1 MTNLNKAIL
10 ELAPPEIP
18 AALVNFPG
26 GQVNLLPLSALAA
39 PLQTLI
45 EKWPD
50 SDHPPGVPVTLTLLL
65 NGIGVADFAF
75 MTPIY
80 PGLFPFEAHIPEQ
93 YLQQE
98 GVHKVSYIVN
108 TGGNP
113 ATSANTPFT
122 IDKTAPNFGN
132 PGEIVQFPPEIIR
145 DGITQKYLD
154 EHGDEVLGII
164 PVYLQQRACDSI
176 ECHYGSLTNSPVII
190 TTVHDSNS
198 PTVIKLSGEIIRAHG
213 SGDKLVFY
221 RLADLAENKGPFSA
235 YESIKVNLS

>member
-1 MTNLNKAIL
+1 MTNLNKEIL

-26 GQVNLLPLSALAA
+26 SQINLLPLSALAA
-39 PLQTLI
+39 SLQI
-45 EKWPD
+45 VIQKWAN
-50 SDHPPGVPVTLTLLL
+50 SDHPVSVPVKLTLLL
-65 NGIGVADFAF
+65 NGTRVEEVSFT
-75 MTPIY
+75 TPID
-80 PGLFPFEAHIPEQ
+80 PGLFPFSVYILEQ

-98 GVHKVSYIVN
+98 GVHEVSYIVN
-108 TGGNP
+108 TAGNP
-113 ATSANTPFT
+113 ATSESTPFT
-122 IDKTAPNFGN
+122 IDRTAPNYGN

-176 ECHYGSLTNSPVII
+176 ECHYGSFTNSPVII

-213 SGDKLVFY
+213 SGNKLAFY
-221 RLADLAENKGPFSA
+221 RIKDRAGNYGPFSA
-235 YESIKVNLS
+235 FVNIHVDLP